1 MDGKVRSE
9 EPSRTLHLPTHYHL
23 RDRASGAAYC
33 TAHIHI
39 HIHVKLV
46 VRSRLACDVCEQRLC
61 HTSALCFGERY
72 ECTRIPFHMPVALSQ
87 ALCPYETRCGFLPHL
102 APCSTLIVHGCPAS
116 GSSSSLQLGGRV
128 AQSASVAPT
137 TKCAERAAVVPKCVV
152 NKGFDGN
159 NNG

>member
-61 HTSALCFGERY
+61 HTSAL
-72 ECTRIPFHMPVALSQ
+72 
-87 ALCPYETRCGFLPHL
+87 
-102 APCSTLIVHGCPAS
+102 
-116 GSSSSLQLGGRV
+116 
-128 AQSASVAPT
+128 QSAQLLLFMVVNIAGQLPKARVMYTVARGREGEGPRWGFT
-137 TKCAERAAVVPKCVV
+137 VFPHPGDSPAVVKPHPRALAAAVIRA
-152 NKGFDGN
+152 
-159 NNG
+159 